1 MQLLSQN
8 WGLANPQIV
17 EVPWAANLQFFEKLF
32 DYINYLYV
40 RKDRICSFSWK
51 MQSQGSS
58 KKLHRVVNPL
68 YHYAYSFTLEIMGVT
83 RNNHTFNLLLLA

>member
-51 MQSQGSS
+51 IQSVSS
-58 KKLHRVVNPL
+58 SNEYIRAFQAIYVWYLQ
-68 YHYAYSFTLEIMGVT
+68 
-83 RNNHTFNLLLLA
+83 

>member
-51 MQSQGSS
+51 IQSVNSS
-58 KKLHRVVNPL
+58 SIAIEWYFKYFDYLNKAKVLAPTKLYEAP
-68 YHYAYSFTLEIMGVT
+68 
-83 RNNHTFNLLLLA
+83 